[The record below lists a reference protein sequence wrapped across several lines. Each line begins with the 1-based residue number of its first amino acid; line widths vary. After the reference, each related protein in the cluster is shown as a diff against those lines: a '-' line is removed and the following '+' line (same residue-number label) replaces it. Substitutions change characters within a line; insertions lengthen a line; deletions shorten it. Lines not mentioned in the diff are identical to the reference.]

1 MCGEN
6 QGGDATYK
14 AELIQLSESATDQD
28 HLHEPTFYE
37 GLFAVESNEKFE
49 GTDSR
54 VTE

>member
-6 QGGDATYK
+6 QGGNATYK
-14 AELIQLSESATDQD
+14 AELIHLSEFSTDQD

-37 GLFAVESNEKFE
+37 GLFVYESNEELE